1 MARKC
6 IFTGKRPNVANNRS
20 HSNIQT
26 KKRQIPNLQ
35 VKRLWWTEGNR
46 FITVRLT
53 TRAMRSVDKL
63 GLQVYADKVGVD
75 LSAF

>member
-26 KKRQIPNLQ
+26 KRRQIPNLQ

-46 FITVRLT
+46 FIIVRLT
-53 TRAMRSVDKL
+53 TRAMRSIDKL
-63 GLQVYADKVGVD
+63 GLQVYADKAGVD
-75 LSAF
+75 LSAL

>member
-46 FITVRLT
+46 FVTVRIT
-53 TRAMRSVDKL
+53 TRGMRSVDKL
-63 GLQVYADKVGVD
+63 GLGTFAAQAGVD
-75 LSAF
+75 LNKY

>member
-35 VKRLWWTEGNR
+35 VKRLWWAEGNR
-46 FITVRLT
+46 FVTIRLT
-53 TRAMRSVDKL
+53 TRAMRSIDKL
-63 GLQVYADKVGVD
+63 GLQNFATQAGVD
-75 LSAF
+75 LSRF